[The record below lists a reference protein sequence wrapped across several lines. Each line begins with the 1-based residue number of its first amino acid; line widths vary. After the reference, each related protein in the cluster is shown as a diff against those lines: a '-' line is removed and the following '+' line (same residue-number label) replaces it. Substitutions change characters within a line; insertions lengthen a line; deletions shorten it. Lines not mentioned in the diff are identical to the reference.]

1 MGKSVNDMR
10 LFLSKSIAASQNA
23 VSSVIDLSAFSLD
36 GFFGCQ
42 VALTGDGTAK
52 VQWGVSID
60 GTNFIYSD
68 AVSDDIV
75 TAHTKTSGPGSDGKD
90 IYQFSPTTA
99 RWLKIKV
106 TETGGANGIVVTVDI
121 AMQ

>member
-1 MGKSVNDMR
+1 MSKTVNDMR
-10 LFLSKSIAASQNA
+10 LFLAEEIAASGNA
-23 VSSVIDLSAFSLD
+23 ESSKIDLAAFGLD
-36 GFFGCQ
+36 GYFGCQ
-42 VALTGDGTAK
+42 VTLTGDGTAK
-52 VQWGVSID
+52 VQVGVSID

-68 AVSDDIV
+68 DAADDII

-90 IYQFSPTTA
+90 IYSFSPVTA

-106 TETGGANGIVVTVDI
+106 TETGGGDSVTVTLDI

>member
-1 MGKSVNDMR
+1 MSKTVSDMR
-10 LFLSKSIAASQNA
+10 LFLSKAIAASQNA
-23 VSSVIDLSAFSLD
+23 ESSVIDLSGFSLD

-42 VALTGDGTAK
+42 VTLTGDGTAK

-60 GTNFIYSD
+60 GANYIYSD
-68 AVSDDIV
+68 DASDDIV
-75 TAHTKTSGPGSDGKD
+75 TAHVKTSGPGSDGKD
-90 IYQFSPTTA
+90 IYQFTPTTA

-106 TETGGANGIVVTVDI
+106 TETGGASGIVVTVDI